1 MVTFGLAVLALLVLV
16 PGLGRVPRG
25 TGYGAGIGLLV
36 AAGGS
41 LILIVVGASGVQAAA
56 GATTDYLAYA
66 TVSRSGVLLAV
77 RLVLAL
83 LAGLLAVGLTRSNQ
97 PARALAVAGLA
108 AAGEIGL
115 IAAGGHAAAFS
126 SPLPVVVD
134 IVHVGSASIWLGGLV
149 ALGGLTDFGGRPR
162 LAQDVLRGLIR
173 RFSAVALVS
182 IALVTATGV
191 YAAWIE
197 IGDFSAIRSAYDLNL
212 VVKIG
217 VFVLAVAIGALN
229 YLDGGRDRSWLG
241 GLSKRILLELSLAV
255 AVVVIAANLTSGS
268 PTGTDRPIALDPAP
282 SSTVV
287 AEPVGLSIEPGRPG
301 PNRYSVSLSTAPA
314 GGTTVEL
321 DLARQDGVT
330 EASSLPLQADPADPS
345 GRTQVADMGQ
355 LPADSEWQA
364 IVVISGS
371 DGSELSRERFSFA
384 LDSVGISAGRATPPI
399 DPILVVALAL
409 LLGSLLGTALT
420 LAGRSLP
427 RTLRETS
434 RPAVLGG
441 SLVGGV
447 LGVALLIGGTPR

>member
-1 MVTFGLAVLALLVLV
+1 M
-16 PGLGRVPRG
+16 
-25 TGYGAGIGLLV
+25 

-77 RLVLAL
+77 RLVVAL
-83 LAGLLAVGLTRSNQ
+83 LAGLLAVGLTRSNH

-108 AAGEIGL
+108 GAGEIGL

-162 LAQDVLRGLIR
+162 LAPEVLRGLIR

-217 VFVLAVAIGALN
+217 VFVRGPLRSERSTTSIAVEIGPGSVAC
-229 YLDGGRDRSWLG
+229 RSESCWSSAWRSR
-241 GLSKRILLELSLAV
+241 LSS
-255 AVVVIAANLTSGS
+255 SQ
-268 PTGTDRPIALDPAP
+268 PT
-282 SSTVV
+282 
-287 AEPVGLSIEPGRPG
+287 
-301 PNRYSVSLSTAPA
+301 
-314 GGTTVEL
+314 
-321 DLARQDGVT
+321 
-330 EASSLPLQADPADPS
+330 
-345 GRTQVADMGQ
+345 
-355 LPADSEWQA
+355 
-364 IVVISGS
+364 
-371 DGSELSRERFSFA
+371 
-384 LDSVGISAGRATPPI
+384 
-399 DPILVVALAL
+399 
-409 LLGSLLGTALT
+409 
-420 LAGRSLP
+420 
-427 RTLRETS
+427 
-434 RPAVLGG
+434 
-441 SLVGGV
+441 
-447 LGVALLIGGTPR
+447 